1 MPTDTL
7 RPNAAASALHRV
19 AAAGPTLCAQA
30 FDALPFSLLL
40 LDGLRRVLQA
50 NRRARARL
58 AAADGILE
66 VRGRL
71 SVAGPDRD
79 AFETGWTAMVAEPSS
94 SGRSFFARRSG
105 DTSPLLLDA
114 TRIDSDDARIWLLR
128 IADETLSQRRL
139 AADWVMQFGLTAS
152 ECKVGLAL
160 LRHGDAISIAAAL
173 RISDNTVRA
182 HLKTLFA
189 KTGVRSQAALV
200 LRLARPAIMVE

>member
-1 MPTDTL
+1 MPFDTSLPLADLSPLL
-7 RPNAAASALHRV
+7 RFAGAGAALY
-19 AAAGPTLCAQA
+19 TQA

-40 LDGLRRVLQA
+40 LDDARHVVHA

-58 AAADGILE
+58 AATDGIAE

-79 AFETGWTAMVAEPSS
+79 AFENGWSAMVAEPAST
-94 SGRSFFARRSG
+94 GRSFGARRPG
-105 DTSPLLLDA
+105 DNTPLMLDVIRVDGA
-114 TRIDSDDARIWLLR
+114 DDRAWLLR
-128 IADETLSQRRL
+128 IADETVSQHRL
-139 AADWVMQFGLTAS
+139 GADWVMQFGLTAS
-152 ECKVGLAL
+152 ECKVGFAL

-182 HLKTLFA
+182 HLKTMFA

-200 LRLARPAIMVE
+200 LRLAQPARLVE